1 MKVAAI
7 NRAAAERHFPY
18 DSILNSS
25 MGVRRRIFK
34 VSCGDKQYAARTG
47 RAASTPDRLA
57 AAAPAGLA
65 AFTPAGLAAFTPA
78 GLAAFTPAGLAAFTP
93 AGLAA
98 FTPAGLA
105 AFTPAGLAAFT
116 PAGLAASAPAGRRL
130 RCAPSAPPAPALPYF
145 HFLQPVRPPQH
156 LAGLAAIGRPDNAVA
171 LHHVQYPGRAAVAQP
186 QVPLQSG
193 CRCLAHLQHQADG
206 LL

>member
-105 AFTPAGLAAFT
+105 A
-116 PAGLAASAPAGRRL
+116 SAPAGRRL

-145 HFLQPVRPPQH
+145 HFLQPVRAPQH
-156 LAGLAAIGRPDNAVA
+156 LAGLAAIGRPDNPVA
-171 LHHVQYPGRAAVAQP
+171 LHHVQYSGRAAVAQP